1 MIWEV
6 LKLIS
11 ITGIFKDGMISER
24 VTRREPIDIDL
35 SLDDISFTI

>member
-11 ITGIFKDGMISER
+11 ITGIFKDGMILESKS
-24 VTRREPIDIDL
+24 RREPIDIDL
-35 SLDDISFTI
+35 SLDDYKF